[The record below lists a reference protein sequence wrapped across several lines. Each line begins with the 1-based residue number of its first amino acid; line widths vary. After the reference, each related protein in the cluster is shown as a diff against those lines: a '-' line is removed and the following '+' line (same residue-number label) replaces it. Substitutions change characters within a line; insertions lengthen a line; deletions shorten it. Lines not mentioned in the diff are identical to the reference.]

1 MPATEH
7 LVIHGIQPGKPYRSK
22 HRYTIEQAAEIR
34 EITIKTA
41 QAQWDEIDP
50 DWKQVVATPLVA
62 QDASR

>member
-7 LVIHGIQPGKPYRSK
+7 LLIHGILPGKPYRSK

-41 QAQWDEIDP
+41 QSVCDDIEP
-50 DWKQVVATPLVA
+50 DRKKVIATPLVA
-62 QDASR
+62 PDSRG

>member
-7 LVIHGIQPGKPYRSK
+7 LVIHGIQSGKPYRSK

>member
-7 LVIHGIQPGKPYRSK
+7 LVIHGIQSGKPYRSK
-22 HRYTIEQAAEIR
+22 HRNTIEQAAEIR

-41 QAQWDEIDP
+41 QVQWDEIDP